1 MTKFVYWARIM
12 SILEEKAQIVQL
24 PKFLDERGNLSVL
37 ESGKQVPFKFR
48 RCYWIYDVPGGEL
61 RGSHAFKR
69 QHEIIIALSG
79 SFDAVIHDGT
89 EEKRYSLSR
98 SYYGLYLPPMHYRT
112 LDNFSTNSLALVVSS
127 TPYEEDDYIWERDEF
142 CKLKK
147 EMGDASS
154 ANESAAPASGSN
166 AATAADLAKTAADLA
181 KTKAATIDDCHLLTL
196 PRHSERSGSLTSLE
210 NSKDLPFDVKRI
222 FYLYDIPGGESR
234 GGHAHRNCHQMLVAA
249 SGAFDVKVSD
259 GRNEKIFRLDRPYFG
274 LHIPPGVW
282 AEELNF
288 SSGSICLVL
297 TSEHYDEAD
306 YLRDYSDFLK
316 FKQGGV

>member
-1 MTKFVYWARIM
+1 MYIIYVCMLNFD
-12 SILEEKAQIVQL
+12 EKAKIVQL

-37 ESGKQVPFKFR
+37 ESGKHIPFKIR

-89 EEKRYSLSR
+89 EEMRYSLSR

-112 LDNFSTNSLALVVSS
+112 LDNFSTNSLALVLSS
-127 TPYEEDDYIWERDEF
+127 TPFEEEDYIRDRDEF
-142 CKLKK
+142 LK
-147 EMGDASS
+147 
-154 ANESAAPASGSN
+154 AAAGGVKASN
-166 AATAADLAKTAADLA
+166 AAVESVAETCTEKKDLVCSAK
-181 KTKAATIDDCHLLTL
+181 KTTVNDCSLITL
-196 PRHSERSGSLTSLE
+196 PRHSERSGCLTSIE
-210 NSKDLPFDVKRI
+210 NSKEIPFDVNRV

-234 GGHAHRNCHQMLVAA
+234 GGHAHKECHQMLVSA

-259 GRNEKIFRLDRPYFG
+259 GVTEKVFRLDRPYYG

-282 AEELNF
+282 AEEMNF

-297 TSEHYDEAD
+297 TSEHFDENDYWRNYDE
-306 YLRDYSDFLK
+306 YLR
-316 FKQGGV
+316 FKKG

>member
-1 MTKFVYWARIM
+1 MAVFD
-12 SILEEKAQIVQL
+12 SKAQIVQL
-24 PKFLDERGNLSVL
+24 PRFLDERGNLSVL
-37 ESGKQVPFKFR
+37 ESEKQIPFKIR

-112 LDNFSTNSLALVVSS
+112 LDNFSTNSLALVLSS
-127 TPYEEDDYIWERDEF
+127 TPYEEDDYIWEREDF
-142 CKLKK
+142 CKLKS
-147 EMGDASS
+147 EML
-154 ANESAAPASGSN
+154 ASGN
-166 AATAADLAKTAADLA
+166 AFEGDKGFAFKDNCADICGGDLAK
-181 KTKAATIDDCHLLTL
+181 KATVDDCRLITL
-196 PRHSERSGSLTSLE
+196 PRHSERSGSLTSIE
-210 NSKDLPFDVKRI
+210 NSKDIPFDVKRV

-234 GGHAHRNCHQMLVAA
+234 GGHAHKECHQMLMAA

-259 GRNEKIFRLDRPYFG
+259 GVNEKVYRLDRPYYG

-282 AEELNF
+282 AEEMNF

-297 TSEHYDEAD
+297 TSHEFVEAD
-306 YLRDYSDFLK
+306 YWRSFEEYLK
-316 FKQGGV
+316 FKKA

>member
-1 MTKFVYWARIM
+1 MPFFD
-12 SILEEKAQIVQL
+12 SNAQVIQL

-37 ESGKQVPFKFR
+37 ESGKQIPFKIR

-79 SFDAVIHDGT
+79 SFDALIHDGR

-112 LDNFSTNSLALVVSS
+112 LDNFSTNSLALVLSS
-127 TPYEEDDYIWERDEF
+127 TPYEEDDYIWEREDF
-142 CKLKK
+142 CKQKNS
-147 EMGDASS
+147 MNAVPVAICDSS
-154 ANESAAPASGSN
+154 S
-166 AATAADLAKTAADLA
+166 DVLAGMNPDKA
-181 KTKAATIDDCHLLTL
+181 KSATIDDCSFIKL
-196 PRHSERSGSLTSLE
+196 PRHSERSGSLTSIE
-210 NSKDLPFDVKRI
+210 NSKDIPFDVRRV

-234 GGHAHRNCHQMLVAA
+234 GGHAHKECHQMLVAA

-259 GRNEKIFRLDRPYFG
+259 GKNEKVYRLDRPYYG

-282 AEELNF
+282 AEEMNF

-297 TSEHYDEAD
+297 TSEHFNESDYWRDFNE
-306 YLRDYSDFLK
+306 YLR
-316 FKQGGV
+316 FKKG

>member
-1 MTKFVYWARIM
+1 MTYKMFRRIFC
-12 SILEEKAQIVQL
+12 ILSLKMAIFDSKAQIIQL

-37 ESGKQVPFKFR
+37 ESQGHIPFKIR

-112 LDNFSTNSLALVVSS
+112 LDNFSTNSLALVLSS
-127 TPYEEDDYIWERDEF
+127 TPYEEDDYIWEREDF
-142 CKLKK
+142 CKLKA
-147 EMGDASS
+147 EMIAGGKSFEGDKGLAFKDNRADICGGDKAKKASV
-154 ANESAAPASGSN
+154 E
-166 AATAADLAKTAADLA
+166 
-181 KTKAATIDDCHLLTL
+181 DCSLITL
-196 PRHSERSGSLTSLE
+196 PRHSERSGSLTSIE
-210 NSKDLPFDVKRI
+210 NSKDIPFDVKRV

-234 GGHAHRNCHQMLVAA
+234 GGHAHKECHQMLVAA

-259 GRNEKIFRLDRPYFG
+259 GVNEKVYRLDRPYYG

-282 AEELNF
+282 AEEMNF

-297 TSEHYDEAD
+297 TSHEFVEAD
-306 YLRDYSDFLK
+306 YWRSYDEYLK
-316 FKQGGV
+316 FKKA